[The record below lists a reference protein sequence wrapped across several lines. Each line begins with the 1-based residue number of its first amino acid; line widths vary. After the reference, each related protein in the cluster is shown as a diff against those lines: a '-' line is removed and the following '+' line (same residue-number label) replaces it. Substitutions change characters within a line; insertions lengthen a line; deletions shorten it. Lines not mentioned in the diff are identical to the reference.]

1 LRCADYN
8 PTFPFLQN
16 RWPHG
21 NGLGLVWYMC
31 LDFSVQVETWGVY
44 SVGPASPS
52 QQYTPTLSS
61 HSGIEYQLATEW
73 VGDIDTRSFIHLA
86 CLQCRLPHSNYGHLQ
101 EEDTRRIIGGLAC
114 GRSFEG
120 GSVVFFAARQ
130 IELLDGIRARS
141 IGSSPMPRTGSEEAL
156 HCVEGEGCRI
166 QAGLHIYTKA
176 NKQMQSLRILNLCPV
191 FRMPLGY

>member
-21 NGLGLVWYMC
+21 NGLGLVWYMY

-73 VGDIDTRSFIHLA
+73 VGDIDTHDHSFIWHVCNADYHTRITDTCKRRTLVV
-86 CLQCRLPHSNYGHLQ
+86 LSGVLP
-101 EEDTRRIIGGLAC
+101 
-114 GRSFEG
+114 
-120 GSVVFFAARQ
+120 V
-130 IELLDGIRARS
+130 
-141 IGSSPMPRTGSEEAL
+141 
-156 HCVEGEGCRI
+156 
-166 QAGLHIYTKA
+166 AGL
-176 NKQMQSLRILNLCPV
+176 LREDRWSSSRRGDKSSFWMEFEHGP
-191 FRMPLGY
+191 